1 MANIPAELRYTKEHE
16 WAKMETDLVRIGI
29 TAFAQEQLGDVVFV
43 ELPKVG
49 AKVTS
54 MKAFGV
60 VESVKAVSDLFA
72 PMSGEV
78 VEVNATLAKTPEV
91 VNQDPYGKGFL
102 LVIRPAKPDEWNEL
116 LSPAQYEQF
125 LSEGGH

>member
-1 MANIPAELRYTKEHE
+1 MANVPAELKYTREHE
-16 WAKMETDLVRIGI
+16 WAKVEGDRARVGI

-49 AKVTS
+49 AKVTA

-72 PMSGEV
+72 PVTGEV
-78 VEVNATLAKTPEV
+78 VEVNGELPKKPEL
-91 VNQDPYGKGFL
+91 VNSDPYGQGWM
-102 LVIRPAKPDEWNEL
+102 LVIRMGNPKDVDSL
-116 LSPAQYEQF
+116 LSAADYEKF
-125 LSEGGH
+125 TADAGH